1 MLSESK
7 LAIICKRNGV
17 KYESRVMDNVQFIG
31 GRVKDPWNHFFVL
44 CILSQKV
51 LKKILTAEIRDF
63 YEGKG
68 ASWRR
73 GQTTGTIEV

>member
-1 MLSESK
+1 MSRGSWTMCNL
-7 LAIICKRNGV
+7 LA
-17 KYESRVMDNVQFIG
+17 EEL
-31 GRVKDPWNHFFVL
+31 KDPWNHFFVL
-44 CILSQKV
+44 CILSQKGFR
-51 LKKILTAEIRDF
+51 KILTAEIRDF

>member
-1 MLSESK
+1 MCNL
-7 LAIICKRNGV
+7 LAEGLKIHRTI
-17 KYESRVMDNVQFIG
+17 
-31 GRVKDPWNHFFVL
+31 FFVL

-63 YEGKG
+63 YEGEG

-73 GQTTGTIEV
+73 GQTTGIIEV